1 MAGCCTACARDKGSV
16 GASGIMWDRGD
27 AGATDT
33 GSTRPRHD
41 NDVRAKCKGGMAI
54 DNGVGGMAV
63 DGSMGMQRASSG
75 GARGGVMDMTGRVHG
90 V

>member
-1 MAGCCTACARDKGSV
+1 M
-16 GASGIMWDRGD
+16 
-27 AGATDT
+27 
-33 GSTRPRHD
+33 GSTRPRHHG
-41 NDVRAKCKGGMAI
+41 NVRAKHK
-54 DNGVGGMAV
+54 GGMAV